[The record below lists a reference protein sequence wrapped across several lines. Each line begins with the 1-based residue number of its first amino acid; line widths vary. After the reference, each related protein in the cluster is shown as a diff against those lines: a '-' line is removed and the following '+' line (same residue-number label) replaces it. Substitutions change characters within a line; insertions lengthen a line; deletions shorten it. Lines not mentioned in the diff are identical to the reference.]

1 MTQGISLMCELSSHH
16 VSLTIG
22 KISRKP
28 GETPQ
33 QSVATESFCSWETP
47 LNSHMKAERQ
57 AVALRQSDT
66 YCLFWSR
73 WWHQSREQPPN
84 STHHHPQHLPSPRLL
99 CLCPSVIVHH
109 FVASEVRWGPD
120 YFHSCQLNPLKQQR
134 KWLLRHEDAISRLS
148 YRGMQTQGWFAVL
161 MQEKQKAEGKWV

>member
-1 MTQGISLMCELSSHH
+1 MCELSSHH

-57 AVALRQSDT
+57 AVALDKVT
-66 YCLFWSR
+66 LTAC
-73 WWHQSREQPPN
+73 
-84 STHHHPQHLPSPRLL
+84 
-99 CLCPSVIVHH
+99 
-109 FVASEVRWGPD
+109 SEADDG
-120 YFHSCQLNPLKQQR
+120 
-134 KWLLRHEDAISRLS
+134 
-148 YRGMQTQGWFAVL
+148 T
-161 MQEKQKAEGKWV
+161 KAENSLQTPHTTIPNTYLPQGSCVSVLLS